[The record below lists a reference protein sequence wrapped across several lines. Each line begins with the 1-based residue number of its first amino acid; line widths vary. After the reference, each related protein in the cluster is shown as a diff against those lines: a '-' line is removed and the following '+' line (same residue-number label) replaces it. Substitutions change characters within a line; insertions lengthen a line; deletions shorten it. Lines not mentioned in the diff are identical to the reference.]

1 MENVAYIIFNLNNFK
16 LYVGSTQEPAKRIRK
31 HFYDLSRGK
40 HHSSLMQ
47 ADFVK
52 EEDFKVFYFPAT
64 DREDAYRM
72 EAELL
77 DNFREIGAK
86 LYNIGKS
93 VRGGDNITY
102 NPNREDIV
110 KRTTDAV
117 RLRYSK
123 LSSEEKRRI
132 FSKPG
137 EKNGMFGKTHTAAT
151 RKKLSE
157 INLGRVSPTKGVP
170 FTPERHKKHLLAM
183 KKRDISGEKNGFY
196 GKRHSNETREKIGQ
210 ARKGMLPP
218 NIKAVQIEGKTYMS
232 LAEASRSL
240 GVPVPTVHYRIKSNN
255 PKFTNWVNGL
265 SKCPTT
271 IENTTKEQVDG
282 DE

>member
-1 MENVAYIIFNLNNFK
+1 M
-16 LYVGSTQEPAKRIRK
+16 YVGSTQEPEKRIRR
-31 HFYDLSRGK
+31 HFNELSKGK

-52 EEDFKVFYFPAT
+52 EEDFKVFYFPAA
-64 DREDAYRM
+64 DREDAYRI
-72 EAELL
+72 ETYFL

-93 VRGGDNITY
+93 VRGGDNLEH

-110 KRTTDAV
+110 KRIADAS

-123 LSSEEKRRI
+123 LSSEEKLFI
-132 FSKPG
+132 YSKPG
-137 EKNGMFGKTHTAAT
+137 EKNGMFGKTHTTAT
-151 RKKLSE
+151 RKKISE
-157 INLGRVSPTKGVP
+157 NNVGRVPPNKGVP
-170 FTPERHKKHLLAM
+170 FTPERREKHLLAM

-196 GKRHSNETREKIGQ
+196 GKNHSKETLEKISQ
-210 ARKGMLPP
+210 ARKGMVPA

-232 LAEASRSL
+232 LAEASRDL
-240 GVPVPTVHYRIKSNN
+240 GVPVPTVHYRIKSSN

-271 IENTTKEQVDG
+271 IENTTREG
-282 DE
+282 